1 MGAKA
6 SKDEPRPPG
15 EVDLRDFKLR
25 QVIGKGA
32 FGKVKLVEFRSTK
45 QKYALKYINK
55 LQCIEK
61 KQVYHMFDERM
72 LLETLEHPFIVNLR
86 FAFQDD
92 ENMFMVIDVALGGD
106 LRYHLLRLGAFPE
119 DTLRIYAA
127 EVGLALDYL
136 HSLRIIH
143 RDLKPENLL
152 LDENGHIYVTDFNI
166 AFKIK
171 EKLPTSQSGS
181 LAYMA
186 PEMFTKKP
194 YDVYVD
200 WWALGVVLYEC
211 TYGVRPFRETDDLT
225 LVEAIMQ
232 LDVKFPLGVPE
243 HIFRLQ
249 DVKRRN
255 KKEKVLPEWKE
266 SEDRTLFLQG
276 LLAKDINERLGFTP
290 NDLKTK
296 IMTHTW
302 FKDFDWEL
310 LKQKKMVP
318 SFVPDPNHA
327 NFEATH
333 EIEEV
338 IMNDMKTLQY
348 RPRKK
353 KGNATHKA
361 SSKKKRELNQEEIMI
376 EKAFDYIDRNF
387 ITYNKQLHIG
397 KLDAS
402 MLVTAPD
409 SQSPVSTKAIQ
420 ETIPPAHASP
430 ALMVSES
437 TTDPSNSSEENQSE
451 LDRSINVTGARISVP
466 QNTEADGIPIPQP
479 SLAIGVSP
487 SPNQFVPSNIT
498 NYMITTGTK
507 SGEVTGRAS
516 VPRSI
521 TAPLIFPSE
530 ESSESAVQSQLAL
543 SNSINTASK
552 QAAEIPTSLD

>member
-1 MGAKA
+1 
-6 SKDEPRPPG
+6 
-15 EVDLRDFKLR
+15 
-25 QVIGKGA
+25 
-32 FGKVKLVEFRSTK
+32 
-45 QKYALKYINK
+45 
-55 LQCIEK
+55 
-61 KQVYHMFDERM
+61 
-72 LLETLEHPFIVNLR
+72 
-86 FAFQDD
+86 
-92 ENMFMVIDVALGGD
+92 
-106 LRYHLLRLGAFPE
+106 
-119 DTLRIYAA
+119 
-127 EVGLALDYL
+127 
-136 HSLRIIH
+136 
-143 RDLKPENLL
+143 
-152 LDENGHIYVTDFNI
+152 
-166 AFKIK
+166 
-171 EKLPTSQSGS
+171 
-181 LAYMA
+181 
-186 PEMFTKKP
+186 
-194 YDVYVD
+194 
-200 WWALGVVLYEC
+200 
-211 TYGVRPFRETDDLT
+211 
-225 LVEAIMQ
+225 
-232 LDVKFPLGVPE
+232 
-243 HIFRLQ
+243 
-249 DVKRRN
+249 
-255 KKEKVLPEWKE
+255 
-266 SEDRTLFLQG
+266 
-276 LLAKDINERLGFTP
+276 
-290 NDLKTK
+290 
-296 IMTHTW
+296 
-302 FKDFDWEL
+302 
-310 LKQKKMVP
+310 
-318 SFVPDPNHA
+318 
-327 NFEATH
+327 
-333 EIEEV
+333 
-338 IMNDMKTLQY
+338 
-348 RPRKK
+348 
-353 KGNATHKA
+353 
-361 SSKKKRELNQEEIMI
+361 MI

>member
-55 LQCIEK
+55 LQ
-61 KQVYHMFDERM
+61 Y
-72 LLETLEHPFIVNLR
+72 
-86 FAFQDD
+86 
-92 ENMFMVIDVALGGD
+92 
-106 LRYHLLRLGAFPE
+106 
-119 DTLRIYAA
+119 TLRIYAA

-333 EIEEV
+333 EIEE
-338 IMNDMKTLQY
+338 
-348 RPRKK
+348 
-353 KGNATHKA
+353 
-361 SSKKKRELNQEEIMI
+361 
-376 EKAFDYIDRNF
+376 
-387 ITYNKQLHIG
+387 LHIG

-479 SLAIGVSP
+479 SLAIGASP